1 MNGQDLRKLYES
13 DGPQEFCG
21 KMLALLREEKDKRK
35 VKPEDFSLRELWEA
49 VGRPAFGKMRQDL
62 ALLDERVLREDALNT
77 QAYSVITGELIAQK
91 VIEGYDAVEAIGD
104 QLVTVMPSKRRNENI
119 PGFNALDMP
128 VEVSESED
136 YPELDGL
143 GEKYVTSQATKKGMI
158 ISVTEELV
166 MEDQTGLLLQR
177 AGMVGERIRLDREK
191 TILTGVQDVNSTV
204 YKPSG
209 SASALYS
216 SGHSNLVASNAL
228 ADWTDLD
235 KAYAAFRNLKD
246 EVSEHVLQR
255 WSQFKL
261 LVPVSL
267 GGTAHRIVSAT
278 EVRATVGSNESVTTE
293 NRFRG
298 LNPPLSSPYLD
309 DQSTSTWYVG
319 DFKRQ
324 FVWHEV
330 WPLQTFRQR
339 EDSESRFV
347 RDVVARFKARYLGGI
362 AAIDYKYVVKNIS
375 GAS

>member
-1 MNGQDLRKLYES
+1 MNHAHNRMKLMRSPNLVSLDPNDQDQVHAAAELHRELLSDSPVAQLGYRFMTKFYYSKLVEARLIRCDLYSYKGTYVAFSAYTKYPFTFMRQGKRRHFVYLSFLLFQSLLLGPRRLKTIFKVIGRSYRRGQDR
-13 DGPQEFCG
+13 
-21 KMLALLREEKDKRK
+21 KDK
-35 VKPEDFSLRELWEA
+35 
-49 VGRPAFGKMRQDL
+49 
-62 ALLDERVLREDALNT
+62 
-77 QAYSVITGELIAQK
+77 TGEVL
-91 VIEGYDAVEAIGD
+91 
-104 QLVTVMPSKRRNENI
+104 S
-119 PGFNALDMP
+119 F
-128 VEVSESED
+128 
-136 YPELDGL
+136 
-143 GEKYVTSQATKKGMI
+143 
-158 ISVTEELV
+158 
-166 MEDQTGLLLQR
+166 
-177 AGMVGERIRLDREK
+177 
-191 TILTGVQDVNSTV
+191 GV
-204 YKPSG
+204 
-209 SASALYS
+209 
-216 SGHSNLVASNAL
+216 L
-228 ADWTDLD
+228 AP
-235 KAYAAFRNLKD
+235 YRNLKD